1 MIKTFKQSH
10 ELPAGYEIS
19 TCGDLR
25 RIEHYA
31 KTWYGE
37 RLVKE
42 KQIRGYIS
50 KNGYIRF
57 PVTIS
62 KGKTKNVSCHRLV
75 AEAFIPNPDN
85 LPCVNHKNGD
95 KSDNYYKNLEW
106 VTHSENSRHAL
117 KTGLMV
123 PNKSML
129 GKFGSNHNR
138 HKDYVPK
145 NGIDLAVKDQAKLLF
160 QKS

>member
-1 MIKTFKQSH
+1 MIKTFKQAH
-10 ELPAGYEIS
+10 GLPIGYEIS
-19 TCGDLR
+19 THGNLR
-25 RIEHYA
+25 RLEHYA

-37 RLVKE
+37 RFVKE
-42 KQIRGYIS
+42 KQLRGCIS

-62 KGKTKNVSCHRLV
+62 TGKTKNVSCHRLV
-75 AEAFIPNPDN
+75 AEAFIPNPYH

-95 KSDNYYKNLEW
+95 KSDNYFKNLEW
-106 VTHSENSRHAL
+106 VTHSENSKHAL
-117 KTGLMV
+117 ETGLMV

-145 NGIDLAVKDQAKLLF
+145 NIKDEAKKLF
-160 QKS
+160 QKTI